1 MKIKTNEYGNMSI
14 VGYKFVTEHKLCYT
28 DTIYN
33 KKLGDIDIYENEN
46 GQKYAVVVNDWDRLL
61 WTVNI

>member
-14 VGYKFVTEHKLCYT
+14 VDYAFVTEHKLCYT

-46 GQKYAVVVNDWDRLL
+46 GQKYAVVVND
-61 WTVNI
+61 

>member
-1 MKIKTNEYGNMSI
+1 MKIKTNEYGNMVI
-14 VGYKFVTEHKLCYT
+14 VSYKFVTERKLCYT

-46 GQKYAVVVNDWDRLL
+46 GQKYAVVVND
-61 WTVNI
+61 

>member
-1 MKIKTNEYGNMSI
+1 MKIKTNKYGNMSI
-14 VGYKFVTEHKLCYT
+14 VNYEFVAKHKLCYT

-46 GQKYAVVVNDWDRLL
+46 GQKYAVVVND
-61 WTVNI
+61 

>member
-14 VGYKFVTEHKLCYT
+14 VDYEFVTEHRLYYA

-46 GQKYAVVVNDWDRLL
+46 GQRYAVVVND
-61 WTVNI
+61 